1 MSSNDIRETN
11 TKGFTAARRSAVAAG
26 SALVVVALTLTLPA
40 GPAQAKRPDIDG
52 RVAHSTQTGWDGE
65 QNMAKRHEQM
75 TVAWR
80 LGLGG

>member
-1 MSSNDIRETN
+1 MSIKNLQGN
-11 TKGFTAARRSAVAAG
+11 GVQGFTTARRAAVAAG
-26 SALVVVALTLTLPA
+26 CALVVAMTLTA
-40 GPAQAKRPDIDG
+40 GPAQAKRPDLDG
-52 RVAHSTQTGWDGE
+52 QCDNVARAGWDGE

>member
-1 MSSNDIRETN
+1 MSSKTFQ
-11 TKGFTAARRSAVAAG
+11 GTAVSTG
-26 SALVVVALTLTLPA
+26 IALVVALTLTA
-40 GPAQAKRPDIDG
+40 GPAQAKRPNLDG
-52 RVAHSTQTGWDGE
+52 RAVHAGHASWDGE

>member
-1 MSSNDIRETN
+1 MGRKN
-11 TKGFTAARRSAVAAG
+11 FTTTRRAAVAAG
-26 SALVVVALTLTLPA
+26 CALVVAVTLTA
-40 GPAQAKRPDIDG
+40 GPAQAKRPDLGG
-52 RVAHSTQTGWDGE
+52 RAVHTAQPGWDGE

>member
-1 MSSNDIRETN
+1 MSSKKIQGT
-11 TKGFTAARRSAVAAG
+11 TVSAGIALIVAM
-26 SALVVVALTLTLPA
+26 TLTA
-40 GPAQAKRPDIDG
+40 GPAHAKRPDLQAPG
-52 RVAHSTQTGWDGE
+52 TPETNSAWDGE

>member
-1 MSSNDIRETN
+1 MSSSTSRCTTSIH
-11 TKGFTAARRSAVAAG
+11 GVMAVRRGAVAAAG
-26 SALVVVALTLTLPA
+26 ALVIGALTQTA
-40 GPAQAKRPDIDG
+40 GAAQADRPEPDG
-52 RVAHSTQTGWDGE
+52 RVGTQAGWDGE

>member
-1 MSSNDIRETN
+1 MNSKNIHGTRIQ
-11 TKGFTAARRSAVAAG
+11 GLTAARRAAVASG
-26 SALVVVALTLTLPA
+26 CALVVAVTLTA

-52 RVAHSTQTGWDGE
+52 RVAHSAQPGWDGE

>member
-1 MSSNDIRETN
+1 MSTSKNIHRT
-11 TKGFTAARRSAVAAG
+11 AVAAG
-26 SALVVVALTLTLPA
+26 CALVVAVTVTTGPA
-40 GPAQAKRPDIDG
+40 QAQAKRPDLGG
-52 RVAHSTQTGWDGE
+52 RVDHAAHAAWDGE